1 MIIQCS
7 TLKRVKFVD
16 QEMAHS
22 VSHQGHELTGL
33 AGGKVHLCPMHKHK
47 LAISATNLYKC
58 EKAPLV
64 NKNIHHDT
72 QVGLGTGEKQNLETF
87 SDVEFK
93 L

>member
-1 MIIQCS
+1 M
-7 TLKRVKFVD
+7 V
-16 QEMAHS
+16 HS
-22 VSHQGHELTGL
+22 VSHQGHAELSGL

-58 EKAPLV
+58 EKVPLV
-64 NKNIHHDT
+64 NRNIHHEG
-72 QVGLGTGEKQNLETF
+72 QGGAGTGEKKHLETF

>member
-1 MIIQCS
+1 M
-7 TLKRVKFVD
+7 V
-16 QEMAHS
+16 HS
-22 VSHQGHELTGL
+22 VSHQGVGEVPGLT
-33 AGGKVHLCPMHKHK
+33 GGKVHLCPMHKHK

-64 NKNIHHDT
+64 KKNIPHDT
-72 QVGLGTGEKQNLETF
+72 QVETGEKQHLETF

>member
-1 MIIQCS
+1 M
-7 TLKRVKFVD
+7 KFVD
-16 QEMAHS
+16 QEIHRVHS
-22 VSHQGHELTGL
+22 ATHQGAEL

-58 EKAPLV
+58 EKVPLV
-64 NKNIHHDT
+64 NKNIHQDS
-72 QVGLGTGEKQNLETF
+72 QAGAGTGEKEHLETF